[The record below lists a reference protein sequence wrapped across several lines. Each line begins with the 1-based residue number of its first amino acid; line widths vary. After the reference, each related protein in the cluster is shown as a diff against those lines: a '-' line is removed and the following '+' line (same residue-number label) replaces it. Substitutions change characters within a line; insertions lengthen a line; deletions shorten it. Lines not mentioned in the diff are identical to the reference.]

1 MLAARLTTGIRL
13 GRLMLGCAAT
23 MALMGGVAGAAQAA
37 GSPVSSF
44 GSAGVASLGS
54 GTRLLGTTVQS
65 NGDVVAVGESGAGT
79 NTSLLL
85 ARFTP
90 SGAPDGSFGSG
101 GMVRGPAVAGAPGSL
116 GRSVAIQPDGKIV
129 VVGAAS
135 DASGSTPK
143 GLLIER
149 YSSSGTLDTSFGS
162 GGVVNEFGSSFGN
175 GYAVAIQPDGKI
187 VATGSDTAAGSNGVA
202 PRVAAVRLSPSGTL
216 DSSFAGGGLDVIDDG
231 SFSVALAVALQSD
244 GKIVIAGSQSP
255 SGQSVNALLARL
267 TSSGAPDTSFN
278 GSGAVTVFD
287 TQGAA
292 FESFN
297 GVAVQGN
304 GAIVVAGT
312 VTAGNSGADA
322 LVARF
327 TSSGAKDSSF
337 GSGGVTY
344 TPSAVNFTEQGGQ
357 TIPGANAVGL
367 AINGEIVAGGTFA
380 NGIATSGALFA
391 FTPGGASD
399 SSFGTGGTVKL
410 TGSQGNNTEFAGLAV
425 SPTTGNLLAAG
436 DSQPLGGSFT
446 GIEAQFTGFGAPTVN
461 PPPPPPPPGGKP
473 LIKPFRLFVNGV
485 KHSYRHKDVG
495 RHGLKLKVSC
505 NKACKVGIRVYVSAG
520 TARRLNLYT
529 TYKKCT
535 KRHGR
540 RHCVKARRYRAL
552 RLSPRSA
559 TFRKARGQYFVLRL
573 NGAFGRALNRQK
585 RNVGIQL
592 IVTARALSISHGFK
606 ENKKHIT
613 LRR

>member
-1 MLAARLTTGIRL
+1 MLAVRLTTRIRL
-13 GRLMLGCAAT
+13 GQLMLACAAT
-23 MALMGGVAGAAQAA
+23 MALMGGVAGDAQAA

-44 GSAGVASLGS
+44 GSAGVVSLGA
-54 GTRLLGTTVQS
+54 GTRLFGTTVQS

-85 ARFTP
+85 ARFTA
-90 SGAPDGSFGSG
+90 SGALDSSFGSG
-101 GMVRGPAVAGAPGSL
+101 GMVRGPAVSGAPGSL
-116 GRSVAIQPDGKIV
+116 GRAVAIQSDGKIV
-129 VVGAAS
+129 VVGEGS
-135 DASGSTPK
+135 DASGSAPK

-149 YSSSGTLDTSFGS
+149 YSSSGALDTSFGS
-162 GGVVNEFGSSFGN
+162 GGVVNEFGSTSGA
-175 GYAVAIQPDGKI
+175 GYAVAIQSDGKI
-187 VATGSDTAAGSNGVA
+187 VATGSDNAAGSGGVT
-202 PRVAAVRLSPSGTL
+202 PRVAVVRLNPAGSL

-231 SFSVALAVALQSD
+231 SFSVALATALQSD

-255 SGQSVNALLARL
+255 GGQVTNALLARL
-267 TSSGAPDTSFN
+267 TSSGAPDSSFK
-278 GSGAVTVFD
+278 VTAN
-287 TQGAA
+287 QYAKSAA
-292 FESFN
+292 FSAFN
-297 GVAVQGN
+297 GVAVQSN
-304 GAIVVAGT
+304 GAIVAAGT
-312 VTAGNSGADA
+312 AADGNSGADA
-322 LVARF
+322 FVVRF
-327 TSSGAKDSSF
+327 TSAGVQDSSF
-337 GSGGVTY
+337 GTGGVTY
-344 TPSAVNFTEQGGQ
+344 TPSAVNFTQGENQ
-357 TIPGANAVGL
+357 TIPGANAVVV
-367 AINGEIVAGGTFA
+367 ASNGEIVAGGTFA

-436 DSQPLGGSFT
+436 DSAPLGGSFT

-461 PPPPPPPPGGKP
+461 PPPPPPPPPPGGKP

-485 KHSYRHKDVG
+485 KRSYTHKDVG

-613 LRR
+613 VRR